1 MKKFRLPVWL
11 PYPSSWLSAL
21 ILSLLM
27 TGFVA
32 TLRRTDSLKYYLVR
46 WSDRPELFTVC
57 LILLLISP
65 IPAIAFFHHFVLS
78 RFIRTIPGERI
89 NKTQGFFPGLISW
102 WESLYSWLVLVL
114 STLIATLFFTPFL
127 PLFKL
132 NYEKIFNTA
141 SQTDKN
147 TQAIFALS
155 WLISAAILYQIQYLV
170 KSRLVFGDPLS
181 NELESTKDIELE
193 SQQDNNGV
201 TEIQTTDQSPTQKPT
216 AVNFF
221 AKHQKLPK
229 KIFTLVL
236 IPLVALWIY
245 LFANKPEVREIR
257 QNISTN
263 ITLKNQSAVTSETAP
278 EDDTFQQAINKAKRA
293 ARLTNSAQSQD
304 EWKIV
309 VSRWEEAIEIMET
322 VPVSSPD
329 YAIAQQKIIQYQTHR
344 DFAKQNTVGG
354 ELWR

>member
-1 MKKFRLPVWL
+1 MKKFGLPMWL
-11 PYPSSWLSAL
+11 PYPSSWLNAL

-32 TLRRTDSLKYYLVR
+32 TLRRTEALNYYLIR
-46 WSDRPELFTVC
+46 WSDRPELFTVL

-65 IPAIAFFHHFVLS
+65 IPAIAFFHHFFLI
-78 RFIRTIPGERI
+78 RFIPSIPGEQI

-141 SQTDKN
+141 SQLDKN
-147 TQAIFALS
+147 LQAIFAIS
-155 WLISAAILYQIQYLV
+155 WLISAAMFYQIQYSV
-170 KSRLVFGDPLS
+170 KSRLVFGAPES
-181 NELESTKDIELE
+181 NVESTKDIELE

-201 TEIQTTDQSPTQKPT
+201 TEIQTTDQSPTKKPT

-229 KIFTLVL
+229 KIFTIIL

-263 ITLKNQSAVTSETAP
+263 LTLKNQSAVTLETAP
-278 EDDTFQQAINKAKRA
+278 EDDTFEQAINKAKRA
-293 ARLTNSAQSQD
+293 AKLTNSAQSQD

-309 VSRWEEAIEIMET
+309 VSRWSEAIELMET
-322 VPVSSPD
+322 VPISSPD
-329 YAIAQQKIIQYQTHR
+329 YAIAQQKIIQYQIHR